1 MAQPYHADIIPALDR
16 HVPGRLSSKPR
27 DTELTIMN
35 RRLTKLILCT
45 LLMLGFVSGQAA
57 ADRLKD
63 LTSIAGVRT
72 NQLVGYGVVV
82 GLAGTG
88 DGSSGLTLQ
97 SLQSMVSQFGLVTDA
112 ANLTAKNAAAVM
124 VTAEMPAFMKPGQRM
139 DVTVSTVGGAK
150 SLRGGMLL
158 MTPLLGADG
167 ETYAIAQGSLVVG
180 GLGVT
185 GNDGSSVIVNV
196 PTVGRIPRG
205 AFVERMV
212 ETPFQSTDT
221 VLLNLHQG
229 DFSTAMRVAD
239 AVNEVFGPDVAT
251 PLDASTIKVRAPV
264 DPAQKVSFVSLLEN
278 INVDPARP
286 AAKVIVNSR
295 TGTIVIGGDVK
306 VTPSVVTHGSLTVRI
321 NEDKQVTPTANVAQ
335 NAQGTVVTP
344 GDPVVADDTEIIIE
358 EEPARAFVF
367 DPGVELSDVVD
378 AINGVGAS
386 PADLVVILEALR
398 EAGALRAEII
408 VI

>member
-1 MAQPYHADIIPALDR
+1 M
-16 HVPGRLSSKPR
+16 
-27 DTELTIMN
+27 
-35 RRLTKLILCT
+35 RRLCRIFVTLGLLIS
-45 LLMLGFVSGQAA
+45 FPGQHAL

-63 LTSIAGVRT
+63 MTSIAGVRS

-112 ANLTAKNAAAVM
+112 SNLNAKNVASVM
-124 VTAEMPAFMKPGQRM
+124 VTAEMPAFMKPGQRL
-139 DVTVSTVGGAK
+139 DVTVSTISGAK
-150 SLRGGMLL
+150 SLRGGTLL
-158 MTPLLGADG
+158 MTPMLGADG
-167 ETYAIAQGSLVVG
+167 ETYAIAQGNLVVG
-180 GLGVT
+180 GLGVA
-185 GNDGSSVIVNV
+185 GNDGSSVIVNI

-205 AFVERMV
+205 ASIEKMV
-212 ETPFQSTDT
+212 DTPFQSTEN
-221 VLLNLHQG
+221 VLLNLHQS

-239 AVNEVFGPDVAT
+239 AVNEVFGPEVAV

-278 INVDPARP
+278 IEVDPARP

-295 TGTIVIGGDVK
+295 TGTIVIGGDVR

-321 NEDKQVTPTANVAQ
+321 NEDKQVTQGNNIAQ
-335 NAQGTVVTP
+335 NDQGVVIAPGEAQVN
-344 GDPVVADDTEIIIE
+344 DDTEIIIE
-358 EEPARAFVF
+358 QEPARAFIF

-386 PADLVVILEALR
+386 PADMVAILEALR
-398 EAGALRAEII
+398 EAGSLRAEII

>member
-1 MAQPYHADIIPALDR
+1 MRSTTMTQLAR
-16 HVPGRLSSKPR
+16 W
-27 DTELTIMN
+27 LTI
-35 RRLTKLILCT
+35 
-45 LLMLGFVSGQAA
+45 LGMFMALACQHAL

-63 LTSIAGVRT
+63 MTSIAGVRS

-112 ANLTAKNAAAVM
+112 SNLNAKNVASVM
-124 VTAEMPAFMKPGQRM
+124 VTAEMPAFMKPGQRL
-139 DVTVSTVGGAK
+139 DVTVSTIGGAK
-150 SLRGGMLL
+150 SLRGGTLL
-158 MTPLLGADG
+158 MTPMLGADG
-167 ETYAIAQGSLVVG
+167 DTYAIAQGNLVVG
-180 GLGVT
+180 GLGVA
-185 GNDGSSVIVNV
+185 GNDGSSVIVNI

-205 AFVERMV
+205 ASVEKMV
-212 ETPFQSTDT
+212 ETPFQSTEN
-221 VLLNLHQG
+221 VLLNLHQS

-239 AVNEVFGPDVAT
+239 AVNEVFGPEVAV

-278 INVDPARP
+278 IEVDPARP

-295 TGTIVIGGDVK
+295 TGTIVIGGDVR

-321 NEDKQVTPTANVAQ
+321 NEDKQVTQANNVTQ
-335 NAQGTVVTP
+335 NQQGI
-344 GDPVVADDTEIIIE
+344 VVAPGQAEVNDDTEIIIE
-358 EEPARAFVF
+358 QEPARAFIF

-386 PADLVVILEALR
+386 PADMVAILEALR
-398 EAGALRAEII
+398 EAGSLRAEII

>member
-1 MAQPYHADIIPALDR
+1 MTKIVKWLVLLGLFLALA
-16 HVPGRLSSKPR
+16 GNTAL
-27 DTELTIMN
+27 
-35 RRLTKLILCT
+35 
-45 LLMLGFVSGQAA
+45 

-63 LTSIAGVRT
+63 MTSIAGVRS

-88 DGSSGLTLQ
+88 DGASCLTLQ

-112 ANLTAKNAAAVM
+112 ANLNAKNVASVM
-124 VTAEMPAFMKPGQRM
+124 VTAEMPAFMKPGQRL
-139 DVTVSTVGGAK
+139 DITVSTIGGSK
-150 SLRGGMLL
+150 SLRGGTLL

-167 ETYAIAQGSLVVG
+167 ETYAVAQGNLVVG

-205 AFVERMV
+205 ASIEKMV
-212 ETPFQSTDT
+212 DTPFQSTDN
-221 VLLNLHQG
+221 VLLNLHQS

-239 AVNEVFGPDVAT
+239 AVNGVFGPDVAV
-251 PLDASTIKVRAPV
+251 PLDASTIKVRSPV
-264 DPAQKVSFVSLLEN
+264 DPSQKVSFISLLEN
-278 INVDPARP
+278 IEVEPARP
-286 AAKVIVNSR
+286 SAKVIVNSR
-295 TGTIVIGGDVK
+295 TGTIVIGGDVR

-321 NEDKQVTPTANVAQ
+321 NEDKEVVQGNNIAQ
-335 NAQGTVVTP
+335 NQQGV
-344 GDPVVADDTEIIIE
+344 VVAPGQAQVNDDTEIIVE
-358 EEPARAFVF
+358 QEPARAFVF
-367 DPGVELSDVVD
+367 EPGIELSDVVD

-386 PADLVVILEALR
+386 PADLVAILEALR
-398 EAGALRAEII
+398 EAGSLRAEII

>member
-1 MAQPYHADIIPALDR
+1 MR
-16 HVPGRLSSKPR
+16 STTMTRLAR
-27 DTELTIMN
+27 WLTI
-35 RRLTKLILCT
+35 
-45 LLMLGFVSGQAA
+45 LGLAIACACQHAL

-63 LTSIAGVRT
+63 MTSIAGVRS

-112 ANLTAKNAAAVM
+112 SNLNAKNVASVM
-124 VTAEMPAFMKPGQRM
+124 VTAEMPAFMKPGQRL
-139 DVTVSTVGGAK
+139 DVTVSTISGAK
-150 SLRGGMLL
+150 SLRGGTLL
-158 MTPLLGADG
+158 MTPMLGADG
-167 ETYAIAQGSLVVG
+167 ETYAIAQGNLVVG
-180 GLGVT
+180 GLGVA
-185 GNDGSSVIVNV
+185 GNDGSSVIVNM

-205 AFVERMV
+205 ASVEKMV
-212 ETPFQSTDT
+212 ETPFQSTEN
-221 VLLNLHQG
+221 VLLNLHQS

-239 AVNEVFGPDVAT
+239 AVNEVFGPEVAV

-278 INVDPARP
+278 IEVDPARP

-295 TGTIVIGGDVK
+295 TGTIVIGGDVR

-321 NEDKQVTPTANVAQ
+321 NEDKQVTQANNVTQ
-335 NAQGTVVTP
+335 NQQGV
-344 GDPVVADDTEIIIE
+344 VVAPGQAQVNDDTEIIIE
-358 EEPARAFVF
+358 QEPARAFIF

-386 PADLVVILEALR
+386 PADMVAILEALR
-398 EAGALRAEII
+398 EAGSLRAEII

>member
-1 MAQPYHADIIPALDR
+1 MLF
-16 HVPGRLSSKPR
+16 K
-27 DTELTIMN
+27 TM
-35 RRLTKLILCT
+35 RRLCRIFVTFGLLIS
-45 LLMLGFVSGQAA
+45 FAGQHAL

-63 LTSIAGVRT
+63 MTSIAGVRS

-112 ANLTAKNAAAVM
+112 SNLNAKNVASVM
-124 VTAEMPAFMKPGQRM
+124 VTAEMPAFMKPGQRL
-139 DVTVSTVGGAK
+139 DVTVSTISGAK
-150 SLRGGMLL
+150 SLRGGTLL
-158 MTPLLGADG
+158 MTPMLGADG
-167 ETYAIAQGSLVVG
+167 ETYAIAQGNLVVG
-180 GLGVT
+180 GLGVA
-185 GNDGSSVIVNV
+185 GNDGSSVIVNI

-205 AFVERMV
+205 ASIEKMV
-212 ETPFQSTDT
+212 DTPFQSTEN
-221 VLLNLHQG
+221 VLLNLHQS

-239 AVNEVFGPDVAT
+239 AVNEVFGPEVAV

-278 INVDPARP
+278 IEVDPARP

-295 TGTIVIGGDVK
+295 TGTIVIGGDVR

-321 NEDKQVTPTANVAQ
+321 NEDKQVTPGLPEVTQ
-335 NAQGTVVTP
+335 NQQGV
-344 GDPVVADDTEIIIE
+344 VVAPGAAQVNDDTEIIIE
-358 EEPARAFVF
+358 EEPARAFIF

-386 PADLVVILEALR
+386 PADMVAILEALR
-398 EAGALRAEII
+398 EAGSLRAEII

>member
-1 MAQPYHADIIPALDR
+1 
-16 HVPGRLSSKPR
+16 
-27 DTELTIMN
+27 MN
-35 RRLTKLILCT
+35 RRLTTLLLCT
-45 LLMLGFVSGQAA
+45 VLMLGFASGQAV

-205 AFVERMV
+205 ANVERMV

-229 DFSTAMRVAD
+229 DFSTAMRVAE

-306 VTPSVVTHGSLTVRI
+306 VTPSVVTHGSLTGRI
-321 NEDKQVTPTANVAQ
+321 NEDKQVTPTANVAPTT
-335 NAQGTVVTP
+335 QGTVVTP
-344 GDPVVADDTEIIIE
+344 GQPVVTDDTEIVIE

>member
-1 MAQPYHADIIPALDR
+1 
-16 HVPGRLSSKPR
+16 
-27 DTELTIMN
+27 MN
-35 RRLTKLILCT
+35 RRLTKLLFCT
-45 LLMLGFVSGQAA
+45 LLMLGFASGQAV

-205 AFVERMV
+205 ANVERMV

-335 NAQGTVVTP
+335 NTQGTVVTP
-344 GDPVVADDTEIIIE
+344 GQPVVTDDTEIIIE

>member
-1 MAQPYHADIIPALDR
+1 MLA
-16 HVPGRLSSKPR
+16 K
-27 DTELTIMN
+27 T
-35 RRLTKLILCT
+35 LTKIAKCLV
-45 LLMLGFVSGQAA
+45 LLGLFLGLAGTPVL

-63 LTSIAGVRT
+63 MTSIAGVRS

-97 SLQSMVSQFGLVTDA
+97 SLQSMVSQFGLVTPTSGL
-112 ANLTAKNAAAVM
+112 NAKNVASVM
-124 VTAEMPAFMKPGQRM
+124 VTAEMPAFMKPGQRL
-139 DVTVSTVGGAK
+139 DVTVSTIGGSK
-150 SLRGGMLL
+150 SLRGGTLL
-158 MTPLLGADG
+158 MTPMLGADG
-167 ETYAIAQGSLVVG
+167 ETYAIAQGNLVVG

-185 GNDGSSVIVNV
+185 GNDGSSVIVNI

-205 AFVERMV
+205 ASIEKMV
-212 ETPFQSTDT
+212 DTPFQSTDN
-221 VLLNLHQG
+221 VLLNLHQS

-239 AVNEVFGPDVAT
+239 AVNEVFGPEVAV

-264 DPAQKVSFVSLLEN
+264 DAAQKVSFVSLLEN
-278 INVDPARP
+278 IEVDPARP

-295 TGTIVIGGDVK
+295 TGTIVIGGDVR

-321 NEDKQVTPTANVAQ
+321 NEDKEVVQATNIAQ

-344 GDPVVADDTEIIIE
+344 GQATEVDDTEIIIE
-358 EEPARAFVF
+358 EEPARAFIF

-378 AINGVGAS
+378 AINGVGAG
-386 PADLVVILEALR
+386 PADLVAILEALR
-398 EAGALRAEII
+398 EAGSLRAEII

>member
-1 MAQPYHADIIPALDR
+1 MTRLPIFVMILGLFVGLFAQHAL
-16 HVPGRLSSKPR
+16 
-27 DTELTIMN
+27 
-35 RRLTKLILCT
+35 
-45 LLMLGFVSGQAA
+45 

-63 LTSIAGVRT
+63 MTSIAGVRS

-112 ANLTAKNAAAVM
+112 SNLNAKNVASVM
-124 VTAEMPAFMKPGQRM
+124 VTAEMPAFMKPGQRL
-139 DVTVSTVGGAK
+139 DVTVSTISGAK
-150 SLRGGMLL
+150 SLRGGTLL
-158 MTPLLGADG
+158 MTPMLGADG
-167 ETYAIAQGSLVVG
+167 ETYAIAQGNLVVG
-180 GLGVT
+180 GLGVA
-185 GNDGSSVIVNV
+185 GNDGSSVIVNI

-205 AFVERMV
+205 ASIEKMV
-212 ETPFQSTDT
+212 DTPFQSTEN
-221 VLLNLHQG
+221 VLLNLHQS

-239 AVNEVFGPDVAT
+239 AVNEVFGPAVAT

-264 DPAQKVSFVSLLEN
+264 DPSQKVSFVSLLEN
-278 INVDPARP
+278 IEVDPARP

-295 TGTIVIGGDVK
+295 TGTIVIGGDVR

-321 NEDKQVTPTANVAQ
+321 NEDKQITQGNNITQ
-335 NAQGTVVTP
+335 NQQGV
-344 GDPVVADDTEIIIE
+344 VVAPGQAQVNDDSEIIIE
-358 EEPARAFVF
+358 QEPARAFIF

-386 PADLVVILEALR
+386 PADMVAILEALR
-398 EAGALRAEII
+398 EAGSLRAEII

>member
-1 MAQPYHADIIPALDR
+1 
-16 HVPGRLSSKPR
+16 
-27 DTELTIMN
+27 MN
-35 RRLTKLILCT
+35 RMLIKVTLCT
-45 LLMLGFVSGQAA
+45 LLMLGFASAQVA

-321 NEDKQVTPTANVAQ
+321 NEDKQVTPTTNIAQ
-335 NAQGTVVTP
+335 NAQGAVVTP
-344 GDPVVADDTEIIIE
+344 GQPVVTDDTEIIIE

>member
-1 MAQPYHADIIPALDR
+1 MSRRSDAMTAGEGALMMTR
-16 HVPGRLSSKPR
+16 VMTNRLMKG
-27 DTELTIMN
+27 IA
-35 RRLTKLILCT
+35 RLGVLLC
-45 LLMLGFVSGQAA
+45 LAIGLAA
-57 ADRLKD
+57 SPVMADRLKD
-63 LTSIAGVRT
+63 MTSIAGVRS

-88 DGSSGLTLQ
+88 DGNSGLTLQ

-112 ANLTAKNAAAVM
+112 ASLNAKNVAAVM
-124 VTAEMPAFMKPGQRM
+124 VTAEMPAFMKPGQRL
-139 DVTVSTVGGAK
+139 DVTVSTVGGSK
-150 SLRGGMLL
+150 SLRGGTLL
-158 MTPLLGADG
+158 MTPMLGADG
-167 ETYAIAQGSLVVG
+167 ETYAIAQGNLVVG

-185 GNDGSSVIVNV
+185 GNDGSSVIVNI

-205 AFVERMV
+205 ASIEKMV
-212 ETPFQSTDT
+212 DTPFQSTDN
-221 VLLNLHQG
+221 VLLNLHQS

-239 AVNEVFGPDVAT
+239 AVNEVFGPEVAV

-278 INVDPARP
+278 IEVDPARP

-295 TGTIVIGGDVK
+295 TGTIVIGGDVR

-321 NEDKQVTPTANVAQ
+321 NEDKQVTQTNTVTQ
-335 NAQGTVVTP
+335 NQQGAVIAP
-344 GDPVVADDTEIIIE
+344 GQAEVNDDTEIIIE
-358 EEPARAFVF
+358 QEPARAFVF
-367 DPGVELSDVVD
+367 DMGVELSDVVD

-386 PADLVVILEALR
+386 PADMVAILEALR
-398 EAGALRAEII
+398 EAGSLRAEII

>member
-1 MAQPYHADIIPALDR
+1 MIFKIMK
-16 HVPGRLSSKPR
+16 RL
-27 DTELTIMN
+27 
-35 RRLTKLILCT
+35 CQVFVT
-45 LLMLGFVSGQAA
+45 LGLFVSLLGQHAL

-63 LTSIAGVRT
+63 MTSIAGVRS

-112 ANLTAKNAAAVM
+112 SNLNAKNVASVM
-124 VTAEMPAFMKPGQRM
+124 VTAEMPAFMKPGQRL
-139 DVTVSTVGGAK
+139 DITVSTISGAK
-150 SLRGGMLL
+150 SLRGGTLL
-158 MTPLLGADG
+158 MTPMLGADG
-167 ETYAIAQGSLVVG
+167 ETYAIAQGNLVVG
-180 GLGVT
+180 GLGVA
-185 GNDGSSVIVNV
+185 GNDGSSVIVNI

-205 AFVERMV
+205 ASIEKMV
-212 ETPFQSTDT
+212 DTPFQSTEN
-221 VLLNLHQG
+221 VLLNLHQS

-239 AVNEVFGPDVAT
+239 AVNEVFGPEVAV

-278 INVDPARP
+278 IEVDPARP

-295 TGTIVIGGDVK
+295 TGTIVIGGDVR

-321 NEDKQVTPTANVAQ
+321 NEDKQVTPGLPEVTQ
-335 NAQGTVVTP
+335 NQQGV
-344 GDPVVADDTEIIIE
+344 VVAPGAAQVNDDTEIIIE
-358 EEPARAFVF
+358 EEPARAFIF

-386 PADLVVILEALR
+386 PADMVAILEALR
-398 EAGALRAEII
+398 EAGSLRAEII